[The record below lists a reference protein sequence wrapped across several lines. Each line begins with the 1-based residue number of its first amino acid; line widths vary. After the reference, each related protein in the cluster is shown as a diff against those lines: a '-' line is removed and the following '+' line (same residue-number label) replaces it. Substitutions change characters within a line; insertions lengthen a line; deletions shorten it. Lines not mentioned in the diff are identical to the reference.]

1 MRISKKD
8 AFLWFRFFAELP
20 EGEELLTKQQEIALS
35 VLSQLEDAVEARVE
49 RLRAEIPDLQSLD
62 GRTEFVGNP
71 DKFPGGCRSCLT
83 GSGLSAVRKT
93 NRCNLA
99 CPFCYDFGCLDV
111 QPPIGEDTWEIGGTK
126 YRTRDLSTLL
136 SLEKKPTGIA
146 YVYLEPF
153 CEIGVYYDAIHIFAE
168 AGVYQHMYTNG
179 TLATRENLKA
189 LGAAGLNELRFNLGA
204 SRCHPKVLEAIRV
217 AKEFIPRVG
226 IETPMTREFWADF
239 HNRKED
245 ILRTGAD
252 FMNCA
257 ELHLSPNNVMN
268 YEGESFYIYRQGY
281 LSPVFSR
288 EFSLRFLR
296 EAAEEKWNMLVH
308 DCSNRTKFYRDLHQ
322 RSAEGSWFG
331 SSSYGSEFESI
342 PFELLLPALSDPEL
356 PFVLEEPLP
365 EGYRPGDI
373 VL

>member
-49 RLRAEIPDLQSLD
+49 RLRAEIPGLQSLD

-217 AKEFIPRVG
+217 AKEFIPRIG

-268 YEGESFYIYRQGY
+268 Y
-281 LSPVFSR
+281 
-288 EFSLRFLR
+288 
-296 EAAEEKWNMLVH
+296 
-308 DCSNRTKFYRDLHQ
+308 
-322 RSAEGSWFG
+322 
-331 SSSYGSEFESI
+331 
-342 PFELLLPALSDPEL
+342 
-356 PFVLEEPLP
+356 
-365 EGYRPGDI
+365 
-373 VL
+373 